1 MSRIL
6 TALARRFT
14 SIAPRQNSV
23 VDGDEHRHAI
33 PFIEALSDRELER
46 LNELLPWHCF
56 TLDRKGRRFGNAASA
71 SKRSVPQQIPDYRIV
86 DLNARVPLAGREVL
100 EVGCFEGIHTVALCQ
115 YGANVKAIDA
125 RVDNVVKTMVRSSFY
140 GVAPR
145 VFVRD
150 LDNPGADNS
159 DLGCDVCL
167 HIGVLYHLVDPVR
180 HLRDLGR
187 RISRALLLD
196 THYTTNPDSTY
207 ESGGSTFRYQ
217 RYQEGGTADPFS
229 GMHDHAKWLSLE
241 DLDAVLQEVGFAKPE
256 VLETRLERSGPRV
269 LMLAEKGAS

>member
-6 TALARRFT
+6 AALARRFA
-14 SIAPRQNSV
+14 IAPQQVSTV
-23 VDGDEHRHAI
+23 YGDEHRHTI
-33 PFIEALSDRELER
+33 PFIEGLSDRELER
-46 LNELLPWHCF
+46 LNALLPWHCF
-56 TLDRKGRRFGNAASA
+56 TLDRKGRRFGSTASA
-71 SKRSVPQQIPDYRIV
+71 SKRSAPQQIPDYRIA
-86 DLNARVPLAGREVL
+86 DLNSRIPLAGKEVL

-115 YGANVKAIDA
+115 YGARVKAIDA
-125 RVDNVVKTMVRSSFY
+125 RVDNVVKTMVRTSFY

-187 RISRALLLD
+187 RINEALLLD
-196 THYTTNPDSTY
+196 THYTTTPDSTY

-217 RYQEGGTADPFS
+217 RYREGGKADPFS
-229 GMHDHAKWLSLE
+229 GMHDHAKWLRLE
-241 DLDAVLQEVGFAKPE
+241 DLDAVLQELGFAKPQ
-256 VLETRLERSGPRV
+256 VLETRLERNGPRV
-269 LMLAEKGAS
+269 LMLAEKVAK